1 MIYEWIIGPANVYST
16 VQLQN
21 VVRSVDWYCI
31 GTARDGSSYKMSGSV
46 DVPAPNTN
54 TFTDFSKLTKA
65 QVNTWVFQRVSKD
78 DVETAL
84 ELQYTRPSNDGA
96 KQFNFQ

>member
-65 QVNTWVFQRVSKD
+65 QVDTWVFQRVSKD
-78 DVETAL
+78 DVESAL

-96 KQFNFQ
+96 KQFNF

>member
-16 VQLQN
+16 AQLQN

-31 GTARDGSSYKMSGSV
+31 GTAPNGSSYKMSGSV
-46 DVPAPNTN
+46 DVPAPNPN
-54 TFTDFSKLTKA
+54 TFNDFSKLTKS
-65 QVNTWVFQRVSKD
+65 QVDTWVFQHVSKT

-84 ELQYTRPSNDGA
+84 ELQYTEPPTDGA
-96 KQFNFQ
+96 KQFNF

>member
-16 VQLQN
+16 AQLQN

-31 GTARDGSSYKMSGSV
+31 GTASDGSSYKMSGSV
-46 DVPAPNTN
+46 DVPAPNPN
-54 TFTDFSKLTKA
+54 TFKDFSKLTKA
-65 QVNTWVFQRVSKD
+65 QVDTWVFQHVSKT

-84 ELQYTRPSNDGA
+84 ELQYTEPPTDGA
-96 KQFNFQ
+96 KQFNF

>member
-16 VQLQN
+16 AQLQN

-46 DVPAPNTN
+46 DVPAPNPN
-54 TFTDFSKLTKA
+54 TFNDFSKLTKS
-65 QVNTWVFQRVSKD
+65 QVDTWVFQHVSKT

-84 ELQYTRPSNDGA
+84 ELQYTEPPTDGA
-96 KQFNFQ
+96 KQFNF

>member
-16 VQLQN
+16 ELLQN

-46 DVPAPNTN
+46 DVPLPNPN
-54 TFTDFSKLTKA
+54 TFTDFSKLNKA
-65 QVNTWVFQRVSKD
+65 QVETWVFSHVSKT

-84 ELQYTRPSNDGA
+84 EFQYTEPPTDGA
-96 KQFNFQ
+96 KKFNF